1 MSSFKIR
8 NMKDLTLGHS
18 HARMSTVNL
27 TKEHMPKTKE
37 KTALGHVVKKTRKVK
52 PAVWKTAQS
61 LKPNTQLMDLLLLPK
76 PTERC
81 LAVQDAWA
89 FHYPVTQSNV
99 PVESDPQVI
108 FAPDQR
114 SSVGL

>member
-1 MSSFKIR
+1 
-8 NMKDLTLGHS
+8 
-18 HARMSTVNL
+18 
-27 TKEHMPKTKE
+27 
-37 KTALGHVVKKTRKVK
+37 
-52 PAVWKTAQS
+52 
-61 LKPNTQLMDLLLLPK
+61 MDLLLLPK

>member
-1 MSSFKIR
+1 
-8 NMKDLTLGHS
+8 
-18 HARMSTVNL
+18 MSTVNL
-27 TKEHMPKTKE
+27 TKERMPKTKE

-81 LAVQDAWA
+81 LAMQQAWK
-89 FHYPVTQSNV
+89 FKFPVTQSKV
-99 PVESDPQVI
+99 FVESDPQVI
-108 FAPDQR
+108 FAPEQETVPYRTSAAWRREFEKSLGNLDL
-114 SSVGL
+114 G